1 MIFLLRKPW
10 TRNWVKCVSLPAEVA
25 KPRGLQLC
33 ARCFRGWG
41 TPCAAEELTDVL
53 GGFPGLQDGT
63 ELSLAGSSLPQALGG
78 DSWQNPAPGSVREH
92 RELCLPRV
100 CILPFPLWPQ
110 LLWPGVFPLGFPE
123 LSPLQRF
130 AVLRSSARC
139 SCASLFESLLLFMQI
154 KHVTKCNHRF
164 LSINGILTSGSVGL
178 WK

>member
-53 GGFPGLQDGT
+53 GGFPGLQDGA

-110 LLWPGVFPLGFPE
+110 LLWPGVFPLE
-123 LSPLQRF
+123 LSWTFSF
-130 AVLRSSARC
+130 AKVCCVKELSQVFLCITVWITLIIYAN
-139 SCASLFESLLLFMQI
+139 
-154 KHVTKCNHRF
+154 KGCN
-164 LSINGILTSGSVGL
+164 
-178 WK
+178 